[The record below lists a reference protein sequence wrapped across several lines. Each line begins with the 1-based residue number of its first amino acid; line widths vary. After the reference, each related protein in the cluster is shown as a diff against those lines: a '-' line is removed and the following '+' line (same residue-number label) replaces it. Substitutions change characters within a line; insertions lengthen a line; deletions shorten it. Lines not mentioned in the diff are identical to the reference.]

1 MTPDR
6 AVAISDHPA
15 STPNTRITSLNPS
28 NANGNYI
35 SLFRRTVSVLQYL
48 TDNFSIINATN
59 CHEAPTALREAQAT
73 VFGLVMGRFLV
84 VFFAPGGDIAVT
96 PMCVKFG
103 VGESTFAALRLPSLP
118 CSSSPSPPY
127 VSIDLPSQ
135 SSPSFSELGVS
146 TACCRFCSGSA
157 LLTVSSFIDKS
168 ELSKNK

>member
-1 MTPDR
+1 VTSDR

-15 STPNTRITSLNPS
+15 STSNTRITSLNPS

-84 VFFAPGGDIAVT
+84 GGDIAVT

-103 VGESTFAALRLPSLP
+103 VEESTFAALPSLP
-118 CSSSPSPPY
+118 CSSPPSPPY